1 MNMAPNWPQL
11 ITTVI
16 GFLILV
22 WILKKYA
29 WGPLLDLLDE
39 RRDKIEDD
47 YKAAERELGSAE
59 NLKADFETK
68 LSEIKV
74 IERERVQEAVKKGED
89 LAGGIVTKAR
99 AEVEQT
105 KEKSLQDLEIE
116 SRKAQK
122 QLRDDVVH
130 LAIGAAEKL
139 IDERLDDDKHRQL
152 IQQYITELTVD
163 GPGEQ
168 PDA

>member
-22 WILKKYA
+22 WILKKFA

-39 RRDKIEDD
+39 RREKIEDD

-130 LAIGAAEKL
+130 LTIGAAEKL
-139 IDERLDDDKHRQL
+139 IGERLDDDKHRQL
-152 IQQYITELTVD
+152 IQQYIAELTVG